1 MDFAQ
6 FLNSLGA
13 AARLDVGA
21 AVQAGGCTLNFD
33 QRLEVT
39 LEHSE
44 DTQQVQ
50 VYAPV
55 LSLTGII
62 GEAREK
68 LLATLLQL
76 HLFGMATGGAYFG
89 FDPALD
95 RVILFM
101 TVNLDQQTPEQG
113 VAAFEMFVNQLDR
126 WQANLLQ
133 VVQRGSGSA
142 PAHEPAMLRV

>member
-1 MDFAQ
+1 MDFAN
-6 FLNSLGA
+6 FLDALGV
-13 AARLDVGA
+13 AARLDVRA

-39 LEHSE
+39 IEHSAE
-44 DTQQVQ
+44 DRVVQ
-50 VYAPV
+50 VFAPV
-55 LSLTGII
+55 LSLAGVV
-62 GEAREK
+62 GESREK

-101 TVNLDQQTPEQG
+101 TLHLDQQTPEQA

-133 VVQRGSGSA
+133 VVQRGPVSA
-142 PAHEPAMLRV
+142 GDPQPSMLRV